1 MGDALMTTTAFL
13 QDTLKLTAHPLQ
25 RAGAYAIATL
35 AKVSHPETI
44 TGDQFRAV
52 VQRMIGDLITTSTIA
67 KGQPGWYLLG
77 VSYVLWPNC
86 ALHYKSKRTREGITA
101 WRTCP
106 PAEKWPGVP
115 CTLCGRPAAAWYGKG
130 DIPLG
135 ASIEHRNTTAPD
147 HEGTPLCFPCVTSF
161 HALPYA
167 CTAGG
172 GLLNG
177 IHTWDE
183 RFMARITRSEVRD
196 NLQGMIT
203 RGDLKGGGGTFAI
216 EFAALKALRWWDHRV
231 TAGVQTLQFSNNN
244 QDQKFQSEV
253 IEQPLAEWLRS
264 TVRSTDRR
272 TGFRYLAQAQA
283 TAKVSGLRMLAW
295 RAFNQPE
302 QIPSRAIGWM
312 RDQIL
317 NPPKHAA
324 PGSIPASVP
333 HLAPLIR
340 SYLTEVLHVLESDVA
355 HVVAVAR
362 RVADVVADDDKR
374 LKKFTVATRR
384 PNDLKAWLKAE
395 IADWSRKRPAD
406 AENDSFISV
415 RQWRVLFDSGNASW
429 SARELLFV
437 ATFEELATRGAK
449 VAAVEEGTSDE
460 DFKTL
465 DTDDQD

>member
-1 MGDALMTTTAFL
+1 MT
-13 QDTLKLTAHPLQ
+13 D
-25 RAGAYAIATL
+25 
-35 AKVSHPETI
+35 
-44 TGDQFRAV
+44 
-52 VQRMIGDLITTSTIA
+52 DLITTSTVA

-86 ALHYKSKRTREGITA
+86 ALHYKSKRTPTGITT

-106 PAEKWPGVP
+106 PADRWPAVP

-130 DIPLG
+130 DVPLG

-177 IHTWDE
+177 IHTWDA

-196 NLQGMIT
+196 NLRGMVA
-203 RGDLKGGGGTFAI
+203 RSDLKGGGGIFAL

-244 QDQKFQSEV
+244 QDQKLQSEV
-253 IEQPLAEWLRS
+253 MEQPLAEWLRS
-264 TVRSTDRR
+264 TVRHSERR
-272 TGFRYLAQAQA
+272 SGFRYLAHAQA

-295 RAFNQPE
+295 RAFHHPE
-302 QIPSRAIGWM
+302 QIASRATGWL
-312 RDQIL
+312 REQIL

-324 PGSIPASVP
+324 PGSIPAAVTP
-333 HLAPLIR
+333 LVPLIR
-340 SYLTEVLHVLESDVA
+340 SYLVEVLNVLEPDVA
-355 HVVAVAR
+355 HVVGVAR
-362 RVADVVADDDKR
+362 RIADVVADDDTR
-374 LKKFTVATRR
+374 LKKFTVSTRR
-384 PNDLKAWLKAE
+384 PHDLKAWLKAE

-406 AENDSFISV
+406 AENEPFISV

-449 VAAVEEGTSDE
+449 VAAVEEGTSHE
-460 DFKTL
+460 DFKIL